1 MPPRANARCV
11 TRACNSRPSFHSPAH
26 AKLAPVFQRFFTELR
41 AARVPVTL
49 KEYLLLIEALEKD
62 AIAPNVE
69 DFYYLSRTALVKD
82 ERHLDKFDRVF
93 GHVFKGLEN
102 TGDAV
107 AADIPEEWLKAL
119 TRKFLTDEEKA
130 QIEALGGWDKLMETL
145 KQRLEEQKERH
156 QGGSKW
162 IGTGGTSPYGN
173 SGYNPEGVR
182 IGGEGGQ
189 RRAVKVWDKREYKNL
204 DDSVELGVRN
214 IKVALRR
221 LRKFARTGAPDELDL
236 DATIDKSAKEG
247 YLDIVLRPERRNAVK
262 VLLFL
267 DIGGSMD
274 SHVKLCEELFSAARA
289 EFKHMDFF
297 YFHNCLYESVWKD
310 NRRRH
315 DEKTSTWDV
324 LHKFPHDYR
333 IVFVGDATM
342 SPYEITYPGGSV
354 EHWNEEPGA
363 IWLQR
368 VADIYERLVWL
379 NPTPKAHWDHT
390 PSIQLVR
397 EIIGPNRMFPLTIQ
411 GLDGAMREL
420 SR

>member
-1 MPPRANARCV
+1 
-11 TRACNSRPSFHSPAH
+11 
-26 AKLAPVFQRFFTELR
+26 VFQRFFTELR
-41 AARVPVTL
+41 AARVLVSL
-49 KEYLLLIEALEKD
+49 KEYLVLVEALEKE
-62 AIAPNVE
+62 AIAPKVE
-69 DFYYLSRTALVKD
+69 EFYYLSRAALVKD

-102 TGDAV
+102 TADAV
-107 AADIPEEWLKAL
+107 DAEIPAEWLQAL
-119 TRKFLTDEEKA
+119 TEKFLSEKEKA

-145 KQRLEEQKERH
+145 KERLEEQKGRH
-156 QGGSKW
+156 QGGNKW

-173 SGYNPEGVR
+173 GGNNPEGIR

-214 IKVALRR
+214 IKIALRR

-236 DATIDKSAKEG
+236 DSTIKTSARQG

-262 VLLFL
+262 VLLLL

-274 SHVKLCEELFSAARA
+274 SHIKLCEELFSAART
-289 EFKHMDFF
+289 EFKSLESF
-297 YFHNCLYESVWKD
+297 YFHNCLYESVWRD

-315 DEKTSTWDV
+315 DEKTLTWDV
-324 LHKFPHDYR
+324 LHKFPSDYR
-333 IVFVGDATM
+333 VVFVGDATM
-342 SPYEITYPGGSV
+342 SPYEVTYPGGSV

-363 IWLQR
+363 LWLQR
-368 VADIYERLVWL
+368 VANVYERLVWL
-379 NPTPKAHWDHT
+379 NPTPRAHWDHT
-390 PSIQLVR
+390 PSIQVIR
-397 EIIGPNRMFPLTIQ
+397 EIIGPGRMFPLTIQ

>member
-1 MPPRANARCV
+1 M
-11 TRACNSRPSFHSPAH
+11 
-26 AKLAPVFQRFFTELR
+26 FQRFFTELR
-41 AARVPVTL
+41 AARVPVSL
-49 KEYLLLIEALEKD
+49 KEYLVLVEALEKN
-62 AIAPNVE
+62 AIPPNVE
-69 DFYYLSRTALVKD
+69 DFYYLSRAALVKD

-102 TGDAV
+102 TGEAV
-107 AADIPEEWLKAL
+107 NAEIPAEWLQAL
-119 TRKFLTDEEKA
+119 TQKFLTDEEKA

-145 KQRLEEQKERH
+145 KERLEEQKKRH
-156 QGGSKW
+156 QGGNKW
-162 IGTGGTSPYGN
+162 IGTGGTSPFGN

-236 DATIDKSAKEG
+236 DGTISKSAKEG

-262 VLLFL
+262 VLLLL

-274 SHVKLCEELFSAARA
+274 SHIKLCEELFSAART
-289 EFKHMDFF
+289 EFKSLEFF

-315 DEKTSTWDV
+315 DEKIMTWDV
-324 LHKFPHDYR
+324 LHKYPSDYR

-342 SPYEITYPGGSV
+342 SPYEVTYPGGSV
-354 EHWNEEPGA
+354 EHWNEEAGA
-363 IWLQR
+363 VWLQR
-368 VADIYERLVWL
+368 VKDVYERLVWL
-379 NPTPKAHWDHT
+379 NPTPRAHWDHT

-397 EIIGPNRMFPLTIQ
+397 EIIGPERMFPLTIE

>member
-1 MPPRANARCV
+1 M
-11 TRACNSRPSFHSPAH
+11 
-26 AKLAPVFQRFFTELR
+26 FQRFFTELR

-49 KEYLLLIEALEKD
+49 KEYLVLIEALEKD
-62 AIAPNVE
+62 AIAPRVE

-93 GHVFKGLEN
+93 GHVFKGLDN
-102 TGDAV
+102 TAEAV
-107 AADIPEEWLKAL
+107 NAEIPAEWLRAL
-119 TRKFLTDEEKA
+119 TEKFLTDEEKA

-145 KQRLEEQKERH
+145 KQRLEEQKKRH
-156 QGGSKW
+156 EGGSKW

-214 IKVALRR
+214 IKIALRR
-221 LRKFARTGAPDELDL
+221 LRKFARTGAPEELDL

-274 SHVKLCEELFSAARA
+274 SHVKLCEELFSAART

-315 DEKTSTWDV
+315 DEKTPTWDV

-363 IWLQR
+363 LWLQR

-397 EIIGPNRMFPLTIQ
+397 EIIGPNRMFPLTIE